1 MEQSANRGYWA
12 VRLGEAGYYVP
23 WARKSGYVAIGWI
36 WLGDLSWL
44 PDTSIKGEDRWKKLK
59 NHYKDTSDSTE
70 VSTRISC
77 GIVWNFVIEMI
88 PKDIVLI
95 PDPQNRT
102 VLIGEIC
109 GDYEYKE
116 NWDDDCE
123 FTRRRKFTLL
133 KEVSRDDISERLKSS
148 LTCPQTVFSLD
159 AHKNEIE
166 HLISGEIKPEAVS
179 IPSVNEGPTEIT
191 GGKLAVIDIDK
202 LFDLA
207 PKEFQEFIAHVLSL
221 IGFQAASTEY
231 VGDKGIDVV
240 GTLNAEGFA
249 NIVLK
254 IQVKR
259 VKSSIGIDEVQ
270 RTRGAISADEHG
282 AYVTLST
289 FTKEAQREAQAEK
302 KKPIALIDGEDLAS
316 LVLKYY
322 ADLEEKYKRLLPLK
336 KFS

>member
-1 MEQSANRGYWA
+1 MEQSANRTCWA
-12 VRLGEAGYYVP
+12 IRLGAAGYYVP
-23 WARKSGYVAIGWI
+23 WARKSSYVAIGWI
-36 WLGDLSWL
+36 DMGDLSWL
-44 PDTSIKGEDRWKKLK
+44 PDTSIKWEERWEKLK
-59 NHYKDTSDSTE
+59 NHCKDTYDSTE
-70 VSTRISC
+70 TSNRISC
-77 GIVWNFVIEMI
+77 GIVWNFVVGMI

-109 GDYEYKE
+109 GDYEYRE
-116 NWDDDCE
+116 NWEDDCE
-123 FTRRRKFTLL
+123 FPRRRKFTLL

-148 LTCPQTVFSLD
+148 LNCAQTVFRLD

-166 HLISGEIKPEAVS
+166 HLISGEPEPES
-179 IPSVNEGPTEIT
+179 IPSVKEGPTEIT
-191 GGKLAVIDIDK
+191 EGKLAVIDIDK
-202 LFDLA
+202 LFDLD

-240 GTLNAEGFA
+240 GTLNAGGFA

-270 RTRGAISADEHG
+270 RTRGAISANEHG

-289 FTKEAQREAQAEK
+289 FTKEAEREAQAEN
-302 KKPIALIDGEDLAS
+302 KKPIALIDGEALAN
-316 LVLKYY
+316 LILKYR
-322 ADLEEKYKRLLPLK
+322 DGLDEKYKKMLPLIK
-336 KFS
+336 K